1 MRHRAQDAR
10 GAEPA
15 LQGVM
20 PREGALHLVE
30 CTCFGEP
37 LHRHNVRVVGL
48 SGVLGAAAHRA
59 PVADHGAGA
68 TYAVLAADV
77 NAESLELVAEK
88 VAQQHASLGL
98 AGAALPVQGQLH
110 GKSLAGGTMQRRHC
124 MRALRCRAIFSASP
138 TARSTKTCVSAT
150 R

>member
-10 GAEPA
+10 RAEPA

-30 CTCFGEP
+30 RAAFGEP
-37 LHRHNVRVVGL
+37 LYRHDVRIVGL
-48 SGVLGAAAHRA
+48 GGVLGAAAHRA
-59 PVADHGAGA
+59 PVAEHRAGA
-68 TYAVLAADV
+68 AYAVLAADV
-77 NAESLELVAEK
+77 NPESLELVAEK

-98 AGAALPVQGQLH
+98 AGAPLPVQGQLH
-110 GKSLAGGTMQRRHC
+110 GKSLAGGTVQRRHC
-124 MRALRCRAIFSASP
+124 MRPLRCRAIFSASP
-138 TARSTKTCVSAT
+138 TARSTNTCVSAT